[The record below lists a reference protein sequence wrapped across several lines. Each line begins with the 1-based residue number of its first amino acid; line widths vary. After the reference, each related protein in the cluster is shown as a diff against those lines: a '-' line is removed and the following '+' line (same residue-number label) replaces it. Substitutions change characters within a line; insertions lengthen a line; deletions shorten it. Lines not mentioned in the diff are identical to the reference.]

1 MCESASRV
9 RIPLSPPENSILITR
24 FDNLSLYI
32 QKVIIRNLLD
42 LNSMRNCLDVI
53 TSFLALDFVMEDYN
67 IVALIENINLVE

>member
-32 QKVIIRNLLD
+32 QKVIIRKLLD
-42 LNSMRNCLDVI
+42 LNSMRNCLDVL
-53 TSFLALDFVMEDYN
+53 TSLALDFVMGDYN